1 MTLRRVLVCV
11 LFLFCSR
18 YCAGRVERNA
28 YEVLGVSRD
37 ASQDEIRRRYRKL
50 CLKLHPDKNV
60 QLSLKDRQKCE
71 EMFKKVQHAYAQI
84 GNEASRKEYDMMG
97 STSPFSGMSS
107 AGAGARY
114 SGGME
119 EAFYRSFY
127 SMPRRNTRTPFYVN
141 GIDISEFFSGR
152 KPAFWTPQVPLK
164 SVYVQKVKVPLQDLY
179 AGRQNV
185 EFILKDTVWKRYRAA
200 FRGGVATSILYQGVM
215 LAVPLLR
222 VSIPISMLFGAALIH
237 TNLPR
242 PTKILYDVNIQR
254 GWKSG
259 TKLTFKE
266 VEPGFDV
273 IFIIE
278 EQKHGRYVRVGNDLH
293 TSVMIRKKQAKQ
305 GCTIEIEPLG
315 AFEAPILIRLRP
327 NEIQRSGQQVIL
339 KDRGWPRRQGGYG
352 DLIVTINMQHNSR
365 ARQSATNKRA
375 TSI

>member
-1 MTLRRVLVCV
+1 MMLRRVLACV
-11 LFLFCSR
+11 LFLCCNR
-18 YCAGRVERNA
+18 CCAARAERNA
-28 YEVLGVSRD
+28 YEVLGVPRD

-60 QLSLKDRQKCE
+60 HLSSKERQRHE
-71 EMFKKVQHAYAQI
+71 EMFKKVQHAYTQI
-84 GNEASRKEYDMMG
+84 GNEASRNEYDLMG
-97 STSPFSGMSS
+97 STSPFRGMPS
-107 AGAGARY
+107 AGAHARY

-127 SMPRRNTRTPFYVN
+127 STPRRNTRTPFYVN
-141 GIDISEFFSGR
+141 GIDISELFSGR
-152 KPAFWTPQVPLK
+152 TPSFWTPQVPVK
-164 SVYVQKVKVPLQDLY
+164 SVYVQKVNVPLQELY

-200 FRGGVATSILYQGVM
+200 FRGGVATSILYNCVVI
-215 LAVPLLR
+215 AVPLLR
-222 VSIPISMLFGAALIH
+222 VSIPMSILVGTALFH

-315 AFEAPILIRLRP
+315 SFEAPISIRLRP
-327 NEIQRSGQQVIL
+327 NEIKRSGQQVIL
-339 KDRGWPRRQGGYG
+339 KERGWPRRQGGYG
-352 DLIVTINMQHNSR
+352 DLIVTVNMQDNSR

-375 TSI
+375 T